1 MNFAKFLK
9 TPFSIEH
16 LGWLLPLLILYL
28 QVTEF
33 PNTPQDISFFLLK
46 KKKDLTYMLKLLF
59 FINLL
64 SKDSTKQVIEND
76 DLRSIVNKNIS
87 KNK

>member
-16 LGWLLPLLILYL
+16 L

>member
-1 MNFAKFLK
+1 
-9 TPFSIEH
+9 
-16 LGWLLPLLILYL
+16 
-28 QVTEF
+28 
-33 PNTPQDISFFLLK
+33 
-46 KKKDLTYMLKLLF
+46 MLKLLF